1 MTYYTI
7 LFITALS
14 GPLDGHVSDVLYPSM
29 ADCMASI
36 VAVSDTL
43 AYDHGLSCEATDT
56 PSGSIR
62 PKRNPFWGQG
72 NDDADRD

>member
-14 GPLDGHVSDVLYPSM
+14 GPLDGHVSELLYPSM
-29 ADCMASI
+29 ADCEAATR
-36 VAVSDTL
+36 AVSDTL
-43 AYDHGLSCEATDT
+43 AYDHGLSCEESDV

-62 PKRNPFWGQG
+62 PKRNPFLGAG
-72 NDDADRD
+72 E